1 MKKFKTIIHKSRYV
15 SEEVLKK
22 GRKESIK
29 LLRKRERGKLS
40 KLRMLKWIIEV
51 YQTINHPQAV
61 NQVRKK

>member
-29 LLRKRERGKLS
+29 SLRNREGGKLS
-40 KLRMLKWIIEV
+40 KLHKLKWIIEV
-51 YQTINHPQAV
+51 YQTINRLQAV
-61 NQVRKK
+61 NQVKKK